1 MAINTITTVGINS
14 AGAYQVSGTP
24 FLTGSSFAKHATT
37 VDGFKVAFPLMT
49 KSVTVINRSAVPI
62 QVHFASRA
70 GSGNIVAQKR
80 YITLPGDKDSF
91 TFDVKCREIFLSSV
105 DADAGTCVFELF
117 AEITPIKSD
126 FNLSGSVGVTKGA
139 GE

>member
-1 MAINTITTVGINS
+1 MAINTIKTVGINS

-24 FLTGSSFAKHATT
+24 FLTGSSFAETAAT
-37 VDGFKVAFPLMT
+37 VDGHKISFPLIT
-49 KSVTVINRSAVPI
+49 KSVTVINKAAFPFV
-62 QVHFASRA
+62 VHFASRA
-70 GSGNIVAQKR
+70 GTGNIMGQKR
-80 YITLPGDKDSF
+80 YITLTNSGDSF

-105 DADAGTCVFELF
+105 NNAGNTCIFELF
-117 AEITPIKSD
+117 AEITPIASD